1 MERIVDWLRGVRV
14 QFLSL
19 SVVLVFLGT
28 SIAVS
33 EGLHNPGYSVLALLG
48 LLLLHASVNLLN
60 DYSDYH
66 SGIDFATNATPFSG
80 GSGMLIA
87 GRIAPSAALC
97 VGIACVVVN
106 IVIGLYFVKVTN
118 WQLMPLLLVGV
129 FTVCCYTDVLAR
141 CTLGEIFAG
150 LGLGLLPVLGCYFI
164 QVGHYSAKA
173 FVAGIPAGLLTF
185 NLLLLNEFP
194 DYPADCKGGRKNLLM
209 LLGVER
215 AGRLYAFVMALVYI
229 SIATGVVLHLIPGYC
244 LLGLLTIPVALKS
257 IKWAW
262 NHTNDLGTVIPA
274 LQANVIANLGTQTLL
289 GVGFLVSSQG

>member
-1 MERIVDWLRGVRV
+1 LETVADWLRGVRV

-33 EGLHNPGYSVLALLG
+33 EGLHNPGYSILALLG
-48 LLLLHASVNLLN
+48 LILLHASVNLLN

-80 GSGMLIA
+80 GSGMLIN

-97 VGIACVVVN
+97 VGVACVVVN
-106 IVIGLYFVKVTN
+106 IVIGLYFVSVTN
-118 WQLMPLLLVGV
+118 WQLMPLLVVGA
-129 FTVCCYTDVLAR
+129 FAVCCYTDVLAK

-164 QVGHYSAKA
+164 QVGHYSSKA
-173 FVAGIPAGLLTF
+173 LVAGIPAGLLTF

-194 DYPADCKGGRKNLLM
+194 DYPADCRGGRKNLLM

-215 AGRLYAFVMALVYI
+215 AGRLYALVMALVYI
-229 SIATGVVLHLIPGYC
+229 SIAAGVVLSLIPNYC
-244 LLGLLTIPVALKS
+244 LLGLLMIPVALKS
-257 IKWAW
+257 MKWAW
-262 NHTNDLGTVIPA
+262 NHTNDLSTVVPA
-274 LQANVIANLGTQTLL
+274 LQANVIANLGTQVLL
-289 GVGFLVSSQG
+289 GVGFLVSSL

>member
-1 MERIVDWLRGVRV
+1 M
-14 QFLSL
+14 
-19 SVVLVFLGT
+19 FLGT

-33 EGLHNPGYSVLALLG
+33 EGLHNPVYSILALLG
-48 LLLLHASVNLLN
+48 LILLHASVNLLN

-80 GSGMLIA
+80 GSGMLIN

-97 VGIACVVVN
+97 AGIGCVAIN
-106 IVIGLYFVKVTN
+106 IFIGLYFVRVTN

-129 FTVCCYTDVLAR
+129 FAVCCYTDVLAR
-141 CTLGEIFAG
+141 CTLGEVFAG
-150 LGLGLLPVLGCYFI
+150 LGLGLLPVLGCYFV

-194 DYPADCKGGRKNLLM
+194 DYPADCRGGRRNLLM

-215 AGRLYAFVMALVYI
+215 AGKLYALVMALVYV
-229 SIATGVVLHLIPGYC
+229 SIATGVVLYLIPGYC
-244 LLGLLTIPVALKS
+244 LLGLLMIPVALKS
-257 IKWAW
+257 MKWAW
-262 NHTNDLGTVIPA
+262 NHTNDLNTVIPA
-274 LQANVIANLGTQTLL
+274 LQANVIANLGTQVLL
-289 GVGFLVSSQG
+289 GVGFLVSSHG